1 MFGGEV
7 TLLRK
12 RLLVLAQGKLYFW
25 KSHMGN
31 NGFWKSHIC
40 TQMKLST
47 HMYTQMKLSTHMYT
61 QGRLSSLNSHH
72 MGNVWGRSDIFV
84 GISQRLNKENFI
96 LENQIFILEIL
107 KRESHT
113 LVKSN

>member
-1 MFGGEV
+1 
-7 TLLRK
+7 
-12 RLLVLAQGKLYFW
+12 
-25 KSHMGN
+25 
-31 NGFWKSHIC
+31 
-40 TQMKLST
+40 
-47 HMYTQMKLSTHMYT
+47 
-61 QGRLSSLNSHH
+61 